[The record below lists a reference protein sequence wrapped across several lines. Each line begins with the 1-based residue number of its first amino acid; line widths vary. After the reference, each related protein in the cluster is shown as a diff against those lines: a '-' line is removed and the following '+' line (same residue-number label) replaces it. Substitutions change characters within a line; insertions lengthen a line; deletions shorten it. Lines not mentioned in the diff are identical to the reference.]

1 MKPSGRDV
9 RVLHDEAAIAR
20 RVGELAREIQ
30 AAMPGDLVVV
40 GLLKGAFIFV
50 ADLVR
55 ALSRIGVEPGV
66 EFMQVSSYGSGKESR
81 GAVRLVGEVPN
92 VAGRCVLL
100 VDDIQDTGRSLVYAR
115 GLLAAEGAL
124 DIRTCVL
131 ADKPSR
137 REVGS
142 SADFIGFE
150 VEDVFLVGYGID
162 YAERYRQLPYIG
174 TVD

>member
-1 MKPSGRDV
+1 MKEDDLEV
-9 RVLHDEAAIAR
+9 RVLHDEATIAK
-20 RVGELAREIQ
+20 RVAELAREIQ
-30 AAMPGDLVVV
+30 ATMPGDLVVV
-40 GLLKGAFIFV
+40 ALLKGAFIFV

-55 ALSRIGVEPGV
+55 ALSQIGVEPGV
-66 EFMQVSSYGSGKESR
+66 DFMQVSSYGSGKESR
-81 GAVRLVGEVPN
+81 GTVRLVGEVPA
-92 VAGRCVLL
+92 VAGRRVLL

-142 SADFIGFE
+142 RADLIGFE
-150 VEDVFLVGYGID
+150 VADVFLVGYGID
-162 YAERYRQLPYIG
+162 YAERFRHLPYIG